1 MRTTERIRKFA
12 AAATAIAMCFA
23 AAANAQAPAAAE
35 APGVPPTS
43 AAPPSATSPAP
54 GTVSPRVVAPPTPP
68 APAAKPKDFDKAA
81 TAAYK
86 GLFYDNDF
94 SYLDDP
100 AYCGWHL
107 GESFKRLHFCDGV
120 VADFGGQYRARYQHE
135 VNMRGLGLTGLSDD
149 FLLHRT
155 RIYGDIRIGDTFRVY
170 GEMIDAVSDF
180 ERNAPRPIEEDRTDI
195 LNAFGDV
202 LIADSCSGELWGR
215 VGRQELLYGSQR
227 VISPLDWAN
236 TRRTF
241 DGAKLFWR
249 GEDWNVDG
257 FWTQPVYPTPNTRDE
272 GDASQDFAGLYTS
285 YKGLGKET
293 TVDFYYLH
301 FSEDNAT
308 AEFAY
313 DTFGVYTTGNRN
325 GWLYDA
331 ELAYQNARIAGA
343 ESAEFAST
351 IGLGRKTGDAKW
363 APTLWLYYDYAS
375 EFYHHQFPLA
385 HKYLG
390 FMDLYGRRNLHDL
403 NVLATMPATDR
414 LTLLVWYHQ
423 FWLAN
428 LDNGPFNVNMSPFNP
443 GVPAGNSHL
452 GAELDFTAAYR
463 LNPRTDIL
471 LGYSHFF
478 TGDYYRTTPGVPT
491 SEDAD
496 FVYTQLQVNF

>member
-1 MRTTERIRKFA
+1 MSSIRWTGGILFA
-12 AAATAIAMCFA
+12 AFAFATLAGVETTFA
-23 AAANAQAPAAAE
+23 QSTEGEPE
-35 APGVPPTS
+35 LGTPPTT
-43 AAPPSATSPAP
+43 AAPPSATQ
-54 GTVSPRVVAPPTPP
+54 P
-68 APAAKPKDFDKAA
+68 APAAPGPVLAPPVPKPAPAAPKDFEKAA
-81 TAAYK
+81 TGAYK
-86 GLFYDNDF
+86 GLFYENDF

-100 AYCGWHL
+100 QYDGWHL
-107 GESFKRLHFCDGV
+107 GESFKQLHFADGV
-120 VADFGGQYRARYQHE
+120 VADFGGQYRARYHHE

-155 RIYGDIRIGDTFRVY
+155 RLYGDVHIGDGFRVY
-170 GEMIDAVSDF
+170 GELIDAVSEF
-180 ERNAPRPIEEDRTDI
+180 ERNQPRPIEENRTDI
-195 LNAFGDV
+195 LNAFGDA
-202 LIADSCSGELWGR
+202 LIADSCSGELWAR

-227 VISPLDWAN
+227 VVSPLDWAN

-257 FWTQPVYPTPNTRDE
+257 FWTQPVYPQANVRDE
-272 GDASQDFAGLYTS
+272 GDASQDFAGVYSS
-285 YKGLGKET
+285 YKGFGKEKT
-293 TVDFYYLH
+293 LDFYYLH

-308 AEFAY
+308 TEFAY
-313 DTFGVYTTGNRN
+313 DTFGVYTTGSHE

-331 ELAYQNARIAGA
+331 ELDYQIARIAGVD
-343 ESAEFAST
+343 SSQFAST
-351 IGLGRKTGDAKW
+351 VGLGRKTGDAKW
-363 APTLWLYYDYAS
+363 SPTVWLYYDYAS

-414 LTLLVWYHQ
+414 LTLLCWYHQ
-423 FWLAN
+423 FWLA
-428 LDNGPFNVNMSPFNP
+428 DTAQGPFGVTEAPFNA
-443 GVPAGNSHL
+443 GVPAGNAHL
-452 GAELDFTAAYR
+452 GSEIDFTAAYR
-463 LNPRTDIL
+463 LNPRTDVL

-496 FVYTQLQVNF
+496 FVYTQLQINF